1 MRSFSAY
8 LPPKNAS
15 SNYSLALWIEHN
27 LDLAAEELSA
37 QVSLEVSLD
46 GTVVAVELGDFT
58 VHNLLRLW
66 IHDGDALA
74 EIVLRGVSVKNV
86 VDGEDGRLV
95 VSDSHALLV
104 SDESTLNE

>member
-1 MRSFSAY
+1 MRSFCAC
-8 LPPKNAS
+8 LATKNAS

-27 LDLAAEELSA
+27 LDLAAEVLSA
-37 QVSLEVSLD
+37 QVSLEVSFD
-46 GTVVAVELGDFT
+46 GTVVAVEFGDFT
-58 VHNLLRLW
+58 VHNFLGLR
-66 IHDGDALA
+66 IHNGDTLA

-86 VDGEDGRLV
+86 VDGLV